1 LIFLL
6 KFVNL
11 SLRERK
17 LSNNK
22 RRKKEVDELHLPD
35 GYSLEK
41 RKVGGRDYTFLY
53 KEGKVILSLP
63 TEHCP
68 SQKIMEVI
76 QQIKG

>member
-1 LIFLL
+1 LTFLL
-6 KFVNL
+6 RFVNF
-11 SLRERK
+11 SLRKRK

-35 GYSLEK
+35 GYFLEK
-41 RKVGGRDYTFLY
+41 RKVDERDYTFLY
-53 KEGKVILSLP
+53 KEGKVVLFLP

-76 QQIKG
+76 QQTKG

>member
-1 LIFLL
+1 M
-6 KFVNL
+6 
-11 SLRERK
+11 
-17 LSNNK
+17 
-22 RRKKEVDELHLPD
+22 DELHLPD

-76 QQIKG
+76 KQIKG